1 MYVGHP
7 SSPVPVLNCSPKST
21 WASLPRELMKTHG
34 LHLSRGERTL
44 DYLFVVEPAAMLVE
58 NNISTF
64 VRNRL

>member
-1 MYVGHP
+1 
-7 SSPVPVLNCSPKST
+7 
-21 WASLPRELMKTHG
+21 MKTHG

>member
-7 SSPVPVLNCSPKST
+7 SSRIPALSCNPKST

-34 LHLSRGERTL
+34 LHLLHVERTL

-64 VRNRL
+64 VRNHV

>member
-7 SSPVPVLNCSPKST
+7 SSLVPVLSCSPKST

-34 LHLSRGERTL
+34 LHLWHGERAL

-58 NNISTF
+58 NNISPF
-64 VRNRL
+64 VRNRV